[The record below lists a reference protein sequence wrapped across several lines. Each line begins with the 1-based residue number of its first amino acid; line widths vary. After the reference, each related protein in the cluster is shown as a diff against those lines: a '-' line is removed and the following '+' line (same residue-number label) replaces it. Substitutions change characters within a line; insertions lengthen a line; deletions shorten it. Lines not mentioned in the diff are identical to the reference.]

1 MGWDY
6 MSSSDV
12 GSYEFKRSSWMQM
25 EEYSANLARST
36 SDGSADK
43 SNNDNN
49 NINLIAS
56 RIPAAQPEGSP
67 FAATGIISF

>member
-43 SNNDNN
+43 SNNNDNN
-49 NINLIAS
+49 SIIAS
-56 RIPAAQPEGSP
+56 RIPAARPEGSP
-67 FAATGIISF
+67 FAAPGILSF